1 MLMLQDESHG
11 VMKMSFESSE
21 LSPFCPVTLQPFS
34 FAVHQPKMLTL
45 NWHSLLLLLDAWEC
59 KNEAESGKSENIPV
73 ILPK

>member
-11 VMKMSFESSE
+11 VLKMSFEFSE
-21 LSPFCPVTLQPFS
+21 LSPFCSITLQPFS

-45 NWHSLLLLLDAWEC
+45 SWHSLLLLGAWKC